1 MDKLAYYVT
10 TRQPINHK
18 ITIIDVMYVLRDYLP
33 LVWY

>member
-18 ITIIDVMYVLRDYLP
+18 ITIIDAMHVLRDYLL
-33 LVWY
+33 LVSY